1 MNEISRRRVL
11 SGMAAGLPL
20 AAILAD
26 PLLARAAA
34 DALESVSIKTGD
46 GRRVTGTLSM
56 PAKTPAPTVL
66 VIHEWWGL
74 NDQIKA
80 MAAEFAKAGYIALAL
95 DMYGGKVAPAGDR
108 DAARGLMK
116 SVKPKQGVATVK
128 AWAEWLRAHA
138 KGNGKLGTVGWC
150 FGGGWSLNTALAA
163 PVDAAVV
170 YYGRVNKTAEELS
183 ALNGPVLGHF
193 ATRDKWI
200 NADMIGGFE
209 RAMDQ
214 AKKPY
219 TTHWYEADHAFA
231 NPTGSRY
238 DEEDAKV
245 AWTRTLTFFA
255 KHLKD

>member
-1 MNEISRRRVL
+1 MNDLSRRRMMT
-11 SGMAAGLPL
+11 GMAAGLPL

-34 DALESVSIKTGD
+34 SDLEKVSIKTYD
-46 GRRVTGTLSM
+46 GRSVNGMLAM

-74 NDQIKA
+74 NDQVQA

-95 DMYGGKVAPAGDR
+95 DMYDDKVAPAGDR
-108 DAARGLMK
+108 DAARALMK
-116 SVKPKQGVATVK
+116 AVKPAQGKGTVK
-128 AWAEWLRAHA
+128 AWAEWLLDHV

-163 PVDAAVV
+163 PVDACCI
-170 YYGRVNKTAEELS
+170 YYGRVNKNADQLRTLK
-183 ALNGPVLGHF
+183 GPVMGHF

-209 RAMDQ
+209 RAMDTA
-214 AKKPY
+214 AKTY

-231 NPTGSRY
+231 NPTGTRY
-238 DEEDAKV
+238 DEEDAKL

-255 KHLKD
+255 KHLKG